1 MRVVGIQV
9 SPERAGRAGYSVE
22 FVGEGGEVVTV
33 MCPQD
38 SAGSVNRLNAVA
50 KAKEMLAAALDADE
64 ALLGSSGESARLR
77 GVLQT
82 ARHAHDRDA
91 MEEQLEEGLEDTFPA
106 SDPVSIASS
115 TIAKGHSRR

>member
-9 SPERAGRAGYSVE
+9 SPERAGRAGFSVE
-22 FVGEGGEVVTV
+22 FVGDGGEVVTV

-38 SAGSVNRLNAVA
+38 SAGSLNRLNAVA
-50 KAKEMLAAALDADE
+50 KAKEMLKTALDADE
-64 ALLGSSGESARLR
+64 ALQAAGAPTGSLR
-77 GVLQT
+77 GPLLN
-82 ARHAHDRDA
+82 ARQAHDRDA
-91 MEEQLEEGLEDTFPA
+91 MEEQLDEGLEDTFPA